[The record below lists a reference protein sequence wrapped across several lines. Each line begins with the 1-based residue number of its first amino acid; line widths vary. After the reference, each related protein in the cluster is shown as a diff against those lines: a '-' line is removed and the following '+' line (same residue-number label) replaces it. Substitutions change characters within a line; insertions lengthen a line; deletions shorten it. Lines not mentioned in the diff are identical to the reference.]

1 MDVIEIIGS
10 VMQLILWCYYS
21 AVFIFSKD
29 KTSNKTLYHGISAIF
44 WMLLLKF

>member
-10 VMQLILWCYYS
+10 VMQLVFWVYHS
-21 AVFIFSKD
+21 FVFICCRD
-29 KTSNKTLYHGISAIF
+29 KYSNKTLYHGIAAIF